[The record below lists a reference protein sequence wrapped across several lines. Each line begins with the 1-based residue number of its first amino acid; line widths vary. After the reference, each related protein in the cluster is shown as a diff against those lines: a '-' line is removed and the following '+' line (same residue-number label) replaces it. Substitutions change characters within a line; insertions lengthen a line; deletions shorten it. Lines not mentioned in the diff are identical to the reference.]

1 MTNYKFKSSGKKF
14 NKQRDNA
21 DVEAEIADALKPLGI
36 LTPLRL
42 SQDDRSSLFEQS
54 FDLVDQIRDNFRNML
69 LTSPGERLG
78 RFDFGAGLRNLTF
91 ELVSQNDDY
100 EAIIMAQIKES
111 VDTYMPYINLRTMTS
126 DHFIIDTQNDDR
138 PLAKI
143 IVIVEYDIPS
153 ISVTDQKID
162 LVLYAAG

>member
-1 MTNYKFKSSGKKF
+1 MSSYKFKSSGRKF
-14 NKQRDNA
+14 NIQRDNA
-21 DVEAEIADALKPLGI
+21 DVEAEIADALRPIGI
-36 LTPLRL
+36 LTPLKL

-78 RFDFGAGLRNLTF
+78 RFDFGTGLRNLTF
-91 ELVSQNDDY
+91 EMIAQNDDY
-100 EAIIMAQIKES
+100 ESIIMEQIKES
-111 VDTYMPYINLRTMTS
+111 VDKFMPYINLKTMTS
-126 DHFIIDTQNDDR
+126 DHFITDTQTSDR

-143 IVIVEYDIPS
+143 IVVVEYGIPS
-153 ISVTDQKID
+153 LSVIDQKID